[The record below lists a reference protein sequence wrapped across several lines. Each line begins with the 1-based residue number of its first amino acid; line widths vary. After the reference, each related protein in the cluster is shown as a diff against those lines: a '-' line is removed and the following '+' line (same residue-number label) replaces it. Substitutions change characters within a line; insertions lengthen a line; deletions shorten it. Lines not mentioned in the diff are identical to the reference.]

1 MALDWRGQAMRSTML
16 GIAVLVAGPA
26 LCRAQGVAAG
36 DLPAPLVT
44 RNSVETCL
52 NSRYSQH
59 SLSKTAAGA
68 QQISNILWAAG
79 RAPVTGT
86 YRNIYVATPA
96 GTYLYNPTGHSLA
109 WHSNEAVTDGAFAII
124 YDTQLEFD
132 AGVMF
137 MPALLAGVSL
147 GRSTEAPVASC
158 PKGIGYPKARLF
170 FGVQAGKGL
179 TTELAARCSVAQG
192 QPGWL
197 PDPNMAGDNS
207 LEEVL
212 GNLKYVGSFAQTDL
226 TMSQISQ
233 ILWAGYGCTA
243 HTTSN
248 GRAGLTVPS
257 AYADYYLSRSIYL
270 VNEDGVYRYLNRNTS
285 ASTTSRDHRLEPLGT
300 DSSARGRQPAEGGED
315 QQPADARI
323 RLRSAVPGLAEAPCY
338 VLLCLDSSYVGQPYA
353 QLETGFVAGSML
365 IQASAIGL
373 GCHFRRVLASAER
386 TGISAATSIPAAHIP
401 QVIVSI
407 GPVSASAFLE
417 GDANRDGVVDLDDY
431 VILSRCWLSSSSQAG
446 YDARADFD
454 HNGSIGVADL
464 RLLAANWL
472 KVSAAEISP

>member
-1 MALDWRGQAMRSTML
+1 MKSTML
-16 GIAVLVAGPA
+16 GIAVLVAGPV

-36 DLPAPLVT
+36 DLPAPIIT
-44 RNSVETCL
+44 GNSVEICL

-59 SLSKTAAGA
+59 SLSKTAASA

-79 RAPVTGT
+79 KAPVTGA
-86 YRNIYVATPA
+86 YRNIYVATPT

-109 WHSNEAVTDGAFAII
+109 WHSNEAVTDGAFGII

-132 AGVMF
+132 AGAMF
-137 MPALLAGVSL
+137 MPAMLAAVSL
-147 GRSTEAPVASC
+147 GRSTEAPLASC

-179 TTELAARCSVAQG
+179 TTELAARCSVAAG

-226 TMSQISQ
+226 TMPQISQ

-257 AYADYYLSRSIYL
+257 AYANYYLTRSIYL
-270 VNEDGVYRYLNRNTS
+270 VNDSGVYRYHNRNAS
-285 ASTTSRDHRLEPLGT
+285 ASATSRDHRLEPVGT
-300 DSSARGRQPAEGGED
+300 DSSSRGRQPAEGGGEP
-315 QQPADARI
+315 QPSDARAG
-323 RLRSAVPGLAEAPCY
+323 LRSAVTGLPEAPCY
-338 VLLCLDSSYVGQPYA
+338 AILCLDSSYVGQPYA
-353 QLETGFVAGSML
+353 QLETGFVAGNML

-373 GCHFRRVLASAER
+373 GCHFRPVLTSAER
-386 TGISAATSIPAAHIP
+386 TGIPAATSIPAAHVP
-401 QVIVSI
+401 QAIVSI
-407 GPVSASAFLE
+407 GPVSASAPLE
-417 GDANRDGVVDLDDY
+417 GDANRDNIVDLDDY
-431 VILSRCWLSSSSQAG
+431 VILSRCWLSSASQAG
-446 YDARADFD
+446 YDARADLD
-454 HNGSIGVADL
+454 GNGSVGVADL

-472 KVSAAEISP
+472 KVSPARGLP